1 MSKGVNRVMIIFIEK
16 LKKIP
21 DAEKKDLLDFA
32 KLGAIAGVVAGII
45 LSYAYLT
52 Q

>member
-1 MSKGVNRVMIIFIEK
+1 MNRIMIIVKEK
-16 LKKIP
+16 FEKMP
-21 DAEKKDLLDFA
+21 DSEKKDLLNFA
-32 KLGAIAGVVAGII
+32 KLGAIAGVVAGVI